1 MKMLS
6 FENRSAP
13 FIDVF
18 KRTATSHGYDLL
30 LTPPPVDDPAFEQ
43 FRSLYRHLS
52 INPESFEL
60 ACFQRYF
67 AAQALTAPDERV
79 VMADTDLLI
88 AAAFRDLPGELRNF
102 DRGLV
107 GSVGVRNGEA
117 EADISPHF
125 SIWTGRLLRQFCEF
139 LVETYRSQHDQLAM
153 IYSARAAHTDRVAIS
168 DMTLLNL
175 WVSDAGIPFLNS
187 NALFDGVHIDHNIS
201 VTECSSHRFRKSLG
215 RKAIRLSGNRISFAT
230 ESNEMVNAA
239 VIHLQGRYKL
249 GANALARKKMINF
262 DIISTYIAAGR
273 IARGIIFK

>member
-1 MKMLS
+1 MLS

-18 KRTATSHGYDLL
+18 RRSASSHGYDLL
-30 LTPPPVDDPAFEQ
+30 LVPPPVDDPAFER

-52 INPESFEL
+52 INPEGFEL

-79 VMADTDLLI
+79 VMADTDLMI
-88 AAAFRDLPGELRNF
+88 ATAFRDLPGELQDF

-139 LVETYRSQHDQLAM
+139 LIETYRSHQDRLAM
-153 IYSARAAHTDRVAIS
+153 IHSARAAYTDRVAIS

-201 VTECSSHRFRKSLG
+201 VTECSSHRFRQFLG
-215 RKAIRLSGNRISFAT
+215 RKALRLSGNRISFVM
-230 ESNEMVNAA
+230 ESNEMIDAA

-249 GANALARKKMINF
+249 GAGALAQRRMMNF
-262 DIISTYIAAGR
+262 RLISTYIAIGR
-273 IARGIIFK
+273 IARGVISK